1 MINHS
6 ANLAEVRRKP
16 LSCRKKT
23 KMAQNPDA
31 TLRVYFGVELELVLT
46 PKQDDTGN
54 PWKDW
59 LEAANAMSK
68 LLKDDRIPNKVIVES
83 SSYSP
88 DYRLWN
94 IAMDGTIGRA
104 DSTLQK
110 WGVELVSSICLN
122 TEPERSDWVRTQ
134 KTLWHCVERNFAIKP
149 SETCGT
155 HVHVSL
161 PSLRALTKMRMRRVC
176 KAVVY
181 FERCI
186 DSIMPP
192 HRRNNKYCMSNRYNK
207 SLERYQTM
215 PEVFKAID
223 AMKTY
228 TDLANLLSPDRF
240 FRWNFQRIAKAEAET
255 VILAKVATVEFR
267 QPPGCTTVDDA
278 LFWQG
283 FTLAF
288 MGGAI
293 TSQSSIDPRRVPTMT
308 DLARFVSAGRSKCQ
322 NVYSGGFD
330 NFIQGKQKLKEGPIH
345 EPAQPMVR
353 DQDHNAN
360 LQEQKL
366 DAAFAARP

>member
-1 MINHS
+1 
-6 ANLAEVRRKP
+6 
-16 LSCRKKT
+16 
-23 KMAQNPDA
+23 MAQNPDA
-31 TLRVYFGVELELVLT
+31 TLRIYFGVELELVLT
-46 PKQDDTGN
+46 RKQDDSGN
-54 PWKDW
+54 PWKVW
-59 LEAANAMSK
+59 LEAANALSR
-68 LLKDDRIPNKVIVES
+68 LLKGDKIPNKVIDGKQ
-83 SSYSP
+83 SP
-88 DYRLWN
+88 NYRLWN
-94 IAMDGTIGRA
+94 ITRDGTICRA
-104 DSTLQK
+104 DSRSQQ

-192 HRRNNKYCMSNRYNK
+192 HRRNNIYCMSNRYNK
-207 SLERYQTM
+207 SLKRYQTM
-215 PEVFKAID
+215 TDVFKAID
-223 AMKTY
+223 AMETY
-228 TDLANLLSPDRF
+228 TDLANLLSPDRN
-240 FRWNFQRIAKAEAET
+240 FRWNFQGIVKAESET

-288 MGGAI
+288 MAGAI
-293 TSQSSIDPRRVPTMT
+293 TSQSSIDPRRVPSLT
-308 DLARFVSAGRSKCQ
+308 DLAQFVSAGDFMCK

-330 NFIQGKQKLKEGPIH
+330 KFMKGKQKLKEGPIH
-345 EPAQPMVR
+345 EPARPMVR
-353 DQDHNAN
+353 GQDRNAN

-366 DAAFAARP
+366 EAALGARR